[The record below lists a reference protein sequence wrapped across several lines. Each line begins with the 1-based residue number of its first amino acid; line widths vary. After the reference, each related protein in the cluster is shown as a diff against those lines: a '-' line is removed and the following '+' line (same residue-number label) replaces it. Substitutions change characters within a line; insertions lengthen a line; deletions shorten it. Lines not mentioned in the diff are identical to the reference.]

1 MKTIKLSFLKMQQ
14 NLSKSYGTINLKIK
28 SFEAKNAIELANL
41 LRRKL
46 LTDTVRLEHT
56 KHIGKNIKN
65 KNYLYNIIII
75 FLNTLRYLLTGIKIT
90 KSILFIGRNKRYYK
104 TNEFENLEEIDEK
117 RNKIEYN
124 LTKIKFKY
132 NNENFSKKVIAI
144 DLRKEENTGGQIE
157 ISPELV
163 IINKNQ
169 LICKVKSSEIKQK
182 LLIKIEMRN
191 KVPKIIN

>member
-1 MKTIKLSFLKMQQ
+1 M
-14 NLSKSYGTINLKIK
+14 
-28 SFEAKNAIELANL
+28 
-41 LRRKL
+41 
-46 LTDTVRLEHT
+46 
-56 KHIGKNIKN
+56 
-65 KNYLYNIIII
+65 
-75 FLNTLRYLLTGIKIT
+75 
-90 KSILFIGRNKRYYK
+90 FIGRNKKYYK

-124 LTKIKFKY
+124 LAKIRFKY

-144 DLRKEENTGGQIE
+144 DLREEENTGGQIQ

-169 LICKVKSSEIKQK
+169 LICKAKSSEIKQK

-191 KVPKIIN
+191 KVPIIIN